1 MSSTATIFA
10 INDLKGLVAAKS
22 KYDGTS
28 KIFELR
34 GRSEAQVGDTVEGDL
49 EAYGQHILLNVTTAK
64 QIDVYIYAVDASTS
78 VLRAL
83 IGQTGSPAEAGRCHA
98 PVCSES

>member
-1 MSSTATIFA
+1 MSSRATVFA
-10 INDLKGLVAAKS
+10 INDVTALVAAKS
-22 KYDGTS
+22 KYDGTY

-34 GRSEAQVGDTVEGDL
+34 GRSKADVGDTVEGDL

-64 QIDVYIYAVDASTS
+64 QMDVYIYAVDASTS

-83 IGQTGSPAEAGRCHA
+83 VG
-98 PVCSES
+98 